1 MKMWRKNT
9 LAALFLFC
17 TMFFALSMTAAAE
30 EIGGVWKADEIW
42 GETDAKW
49 SYNTETKT
57 LTISGTGEHHVRS
70 VPWEQFEDDVEALVV
85 NGDIYPVCRPKK
97 KVTVNFSNGFQW
109 NYDVAS
115 NAVTISGKGE
125 FPEIQ
130 YVINYLENELDKMI
144 IEDGITSMDNLLSHT
159 WTYADVIILG
169 KDIKNFS
176 QERVSVNDRY
186 IISAE
191 NPYMT
196 IYDDCLYTK
205 DYRTLI
211 GCPKNKESIKFPQ
224 GVQIIGEKALY
235 LTNIKTLIIPWG
247 VTTLEPLSIIPYS
260 SANPYLSKEVP
271 IPKVILPDTISI
283 NKVIFSERISYINFY
298 YSKNNTVIDKA
309 LKGLRKQFDTFEY
322 GVKLDSVAEYYPEA
336 AAVKTGWQEENGKK
350 FYYNANGQKVS
361 GWQKIGAA
369 WYWFAADGSMGQNIW
384 VKDQGKW
391 YYLKADGVM
400 AANQWITDQ
409 GTYWVNGS
417 GIMVSNNW
425 IQVKGSWYYLLG
437 DGRRAENRWVYAR
450 DKKWYYLGKG
460 GVMLTNT
467 TTPDGC
473 RVDKNGVWI
482 R

>member
-1 MKMWRKNT
+1 
-9 LAALFLFC
+9 
-17 TMFFALSMTAAAE
+17 MTAAAE

-42 GETDAKW
+42 DETDAKW

-57 LTISGTGEHHVRS
+57 LTISGTGEYHISS
-70 VPWEQFEDDVEALVV
+70 VPWEQFESDVEILVV
-85 NGDIYPVCRPKK
+85 NGDIFPNCWPKK

-109 NYDVAS
+109 NYDVVS
-115 NAVTISGKGE
+115 NTATISGKGE
-125 FPEIQ
+125 FPETKH
-130 YVINYLENELDKMI
+130 NYLEGELKQLI
-144 IEDGITSMDNLLSHT
+144 IEDGITSVDNLLSRK
-159 WTYADVIILG
+159 WIDADIITLG
-169 KDIKNFS
+169 KDVKNFS

-186 IISAE
+186 TIPAE

-196 IYDDCLYTK
+196 VYDDCLYTK

-211 GCPKNKESIKFPQ
+211 GCPRNKENIKFPQ
-224 GVQIIGEKALY
+224 GVQIIGENALY
-235 LTNIKTLIIPWG
+235 RVHIETLVIPWG
-247 VTTLEPLSIIPYS
+247 VTTLEPSSI
-260 SANPYLSKEVP
+260 EVFSYVTP
-271 IPKVILPDTISI
+271 SDYIPKVILPDTVLV
-283 NKVIFSERISYINFY
+283 NKVIFSERIPYINFY
-298 YSKNNTVIDKA
+298 YSKHNKVMDEA
-309 LKGLRKQFDTFEY
+309 LKGLKAQFSSFEY

-361 GWQKIGAA
+361 GWQKIGVA
-369 WYWFAADGSMGQNIW
+369 WYWFAADG
-384 VKDQGKW
+384 
-391 YYLKADGVM
+391 VM
-400 AANQWITDQ
+400 ATNQWITDQ

-450 DKKWYYLGKG
+450 DKKWYYLGKS

-467 TTPDGC
+467 TTPDGY